1 MSDFVYDIRWSDR
14 LDEKFITDYLS
25 LQNEVFHCGSRDRFD
40 LQFVNN
46 IYGNSILVVVYLGDE
61 PVAARALWR
70 NDINGQESYQP
81 GSTCVKAVC
90 RGRGIFTE
98 MTKRA
103 VSELP
108 EGVIVYNYPNYN
120 SFPGYMKM
128 GWCIAGKYKSRLYTS
143 YTEFKKEHLVP
154 IDNEYVKWWLI
165 GTELKYKKICGRYFL
180 VQKDRRP
187 FCYHILGETDEQSAL
202 LFPKL
207 SFGLIFYK
215 SRKETWYNNKLGSSC
230 VVTKNLDI
238 NFIPT
243 WKIDAV

>member
-1 MSDFVYDIRWSDR
+1 MENLRYDIRWSDS
-14 LDEKFITDYLS
+14 LDEKFITDYLQ

-40 LQFVNN
+40 VQFINN
-46 IYGNSILVVVYLGDE
+46 IYGNSILVVVYLDDE

-90 RGRGIFTE
+90 RGKGIFTE
-98 MTKRA
+98 MTKKA

-108 EGVIVYNYPNYN
+108 AGVIIYNYPNYN

-128 GWCIAGKYKSRLYTS
+128 GWHVAGKYKSRLYTS
-143 YTEFKKEHLVP
+143 YKAFRKEHP
-154 IDNEYVKWWLI
+154 ASIDNEYVKWWLK
-165 GTELKYKKICGRYFL
+165 GTELRYKKIRGRYFL
-180 VQKDRRP
+180 VQKDRRV

-207 SFGLIFYK
+207 KLGLIFYK
-215 SRKETWYNNKLGSSC
+215 SQKETWYNKSLGASC
-230 VVTKNLDI
+230 VVTRNSDI
-238 NFIPT
+238 DLIPT